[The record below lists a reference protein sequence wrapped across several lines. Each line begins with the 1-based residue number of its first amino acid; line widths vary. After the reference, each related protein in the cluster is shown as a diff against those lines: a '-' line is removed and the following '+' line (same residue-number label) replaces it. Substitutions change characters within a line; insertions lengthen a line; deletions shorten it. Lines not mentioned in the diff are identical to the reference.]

1 MSKSKIVLL
10 GNINFML
17 KLKLEDISV
26 NVVIRLLS
34 KIIVYTK
41 ATKQYL
47 LTQKIWLKKCLWI

>member
-26 NVVIRLLS
+26 NVV
-34 KIIVYTK
+34 TK
-41 ATKQYL
+41 HLNKNLISMKTTIPFLNRQL
-47 LTQKIWLKKCLWI
+47 C